1 MSAFPGRTLAT
12 IGALIGL
19 VLLSACGG
27 GAEPAGPAPGAA
39 GVVNL
44 YSARHYD
51 SDALIYD
58 AFTKATGIQVR
69 RIEAPADQLI
79 ARMKAEGPAS
89 PADVLVIADAGS
101 MSLAADAGLLQ
112 ANPSPALEALVPAH
126 LRDGQD
132 RWYAISRRARV
143 VAYDTAKVRP
153 EEVATYEQLASP
165 RFKGK
170 LCVRSSDN
178 PYNLSLMS
186 ALIERWGVDKAR
198 AWAKGVVANMARP
211 PQGGDID
218 QIRAVGAGQCE
229 IAITNTYYYLRIAG
243 STEAADKAL
252 VSRVVLGWPSLDG
265 RGAHVNVSGAGIA
278 AHAPNK
284 ANAERFV
291 KFLLEARA
299 QGIFASSTNEFP
311 VVAGT
316 AMPERVAKYAALPA
330 DPLPVETYGRY
341 QAQAQ
346 RLFEEAGW
354 R

>member
-1 MSAFPGRTLAT
+1 MPLNPLRIL
-12 IGALIGL
+12 ALIAL
-19 VLLSACGG
+19 AAVAACS
-27 GAEPAGPAPGAA
+27 GAPQEGTTPSA

-69 RIEAPADQLI
+69 RIEAPANQLI

-89 PADVLVIADAGS
+89 PADVLIIPDAGS
-101 MSLAADAGLLQ
+101 MAQATEAGLLQ
-112 ANPSPALEALVPAH
+112 PNPSPELERLVPAH
-126 LRDGQD
+126 LRDPQD
-132 RWYAISRRARV
+132 RWFAISRRARV
-143 VAYDTAKVRP
+143 VAYDSARVRP

-198 AWAKGVVANMARP
+198 AWARGVVANMARP

-229 IAITNTYYYLRIAG
+229 IAITNTYYYLRIAA
-243 STEAADKAL
+243 SSAAEDKAL

-265 RGAHVNVSGAGIA
+265 RGAHINVSGAGIA
-278 AHAPNK
+278 ANAPNK
-284 ANAERFV
+284 TNAQRFV

-299 QGIFASSTNEFP
+299 QEIFAASTNEFP
-311 VVAGT
+311 VAAGT
-316 AMPERVAKYAALPA
+316 AMPDRVARYAAMPA

-346 RLFEEAGW
+346 RVFEEAGW

>member
-1 MSAFPGRTLAT
+1 MFPTPLRAL
-12 IGALIGL
+12 ALIVVAAL
-19 VLLSACGG
+19 AACTGG
-27 GAEPAGPAPGAA
+27 SDRAEPDSPAGA

-44 YSARHYD
+44 YTARHYD
-51 SDALIYD
+51 SDALIYL
-58 AFTKATGIQVR
+58 AFTEATGIQVR

-79 ARMKAEGPAS
+79 ARMKAEGASS

-112 ANPSPALEALVPAH
+112 PNPSPALASAIPAH

-143 VAYDTAKVRP
+143 VAYDTARVRP
-153 EEVATYEQLASP
+153 EEVASYEQLASP

-186 ALIERWGVDKAR
+186 ALIEHWGVDKAR
-198 AWAKGVVANMARP
+198 AWARGIVANMARP

-229 IAITNTYYYLRIAG
+229 IAIANTYYYLRLAASG
-243 STEAADKAL
+243 DAADKAL

-265 RGAHVNVSGAGIA
+265 RGAHINVSGAGIA

-291 KFLLEARA
+291 RFLLEAKA
-299 QGIFASSTNEFP
+299 QGIFASATNEFP

-316 AMPERVAKYAALPA
+316 AMPERVARYAAMPA
-330 DPLPVETYGRY
+330 DPLPVETYGRH